1 MTPFRPG
8 TGIGPAGGAV
18 LRALAT
24 FAVAVAWAVAHPAHS
39 ICAPGPP
46 EGMDALQ
53 AYLAGVD
60 LARLGQSSESLPYL
74 HRALALRPD
83 LWQVHCDYGAALI
96 NSVSEARP
104 GRGGTRRSVT
114 RSSWERAAMIHEG
127 LSELDRA
134 ERLASNSLDSAHV
147 IAIRA
152 HALAI
157 WGLSWNG
164 LAEYVRAQRL
174 DSVSAELRG
183 RKERLRRT
191 MRIP

>member
-1 MTPFRPG
+1 M
-8 TGIGPAGGAV
+8 

-104 GRGGTRRSVT
+104 GRGGTRR
-114 RSSWERAAMIHEG
+114 
-127 LSELDRA
+127 RA